1 MKIQPSKRITYKAK
15 HKNYGSDNIFD
26 SWMTLC
32 ECTKEIAIEKAIEAL
47 EDVIAREAECIEEEM
62 IASVIEH
69 INEP

>member
-1 MKIQPSKRITYKAK
+1 
-15 HKNYGSDNIFD
+15 
-26 SWMTLC
+26 MTLC